1 MGRAEGHM
9 YERILVPTDG
19 SEPSELAVEHGMALA
34 EQFGAVVHAAFVV
47 EQAGPSGH
55 WDFEVER
62 QEDAGE
68 EALDEAV
75 ARGDERGIRVER
87 HLHRGTPS
95 EELVEAANDYGV
107 DLIVMG
113 TQGRTGFSRIAT
125 AGSTTERVIRLTDI
139 PTLVVGG
146 AGLGDA

>member
-1 MGRAEGHM
+1 M
-9 YERILVPTDG
+9 YGRILVPTDG
-19 SEPSELAVEHGMALA
+19 SDHSGLAAEHAMGLA
-34 EQFGAVVHAAFVV
+34 EQFDAVVQAVFVV

-68 EALDEAV
+68 AALDEIV

-87 HLHRGTPS
+87 YLRRGTPS
-95 EELVEAANDYGV
+95 EELIDAANDYEV
-107 DLIVMG
+107 DLVVMG

-146 AGLGDA
+146 AGVGEA